1 MPNIYLSDPSIGI
14 GMDGLIEASVT
25 QSQSGYLQSDTK
37 TRTYQLS
44 TAPAATITPGTS
56 SKTAVTRAKWT
67 TGDITVAGSA
77 NLVSSNIKSGVN
89 IFGVTGNLSSDTVV
103 YWEPGTVTINGYNG
117 YIDITFSGV
126 SGLKAALGFMVYCYG
141 GTDFGLSYIIGT
153 GQYYG
158 TTNDKMI
165 AYIGGVQTYLLF
177 GITDISLTSNG
188 RIRLSANGYNFTGA
202 SVRGEPEYN
211 NTSFVYRK

>member
-1 MPNIYLSDPSIGI
+1 MPNISLNDPSIGI
-14 GMDGLIEASVT
+14 DINGLITASVT

-56 SKTAVTRAKWT
+56 SKTVVTRAKYT

-77 NLVSSNIKSGVN
+77 NLVASNIKSGVN

-126 SGLKAALGFMVYCYG
+126 SELKAALGFMVYCNG
-141 GTDFGLSYIIGT
+141 GTDFGISYIIGT

-177 GITDISLTSNG
+177 DVNNISVSQNG
-188 RIRLSANGYNFTGA
+188 RIRLSSNGYNFTGA
-202 SVRGEPEYN
+202 SVRSTEYN